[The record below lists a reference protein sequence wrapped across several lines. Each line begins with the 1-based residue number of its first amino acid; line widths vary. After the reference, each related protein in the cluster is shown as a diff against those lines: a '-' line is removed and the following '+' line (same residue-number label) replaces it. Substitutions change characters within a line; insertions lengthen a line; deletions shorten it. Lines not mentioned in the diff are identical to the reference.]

1 VPGDH
6 LGTSYTV
13 YRLEDVLPVSNTLVK
28 QLESHIESFGGEAIN
43 KSFESFD

>member
-13 YRLEDVLPVSNTLVK
+13 RRLEDVLPVSETLVR
-28 QLESHIESFGGEAIN
+28 QIQAEIENFGRKDG
-43 KSFESFD
+43 